1 MLRNREIRICL
12 IISAIIIVGGTVAGY
27 IIDRRAGYLVFALTV
42 IITFAWSM
50 GTILRY
56 RKISSLANEI
66 DSILH
71 GKENIDLSHYNEGE
85 LSLLQSE
92 ITKLFVRL
100 REQADLLENDKAR
113 LADSIAD
120 ISHQVRTPLTSVNLI
135 AAALLNPELD
145 EEQRRAQVRDMQRQL
160 DRIDWLISS
169 LLKIAKLDA
178 GTIFFRHDKIL
189 LKSLID
195 KAAEPLA
202 IPMELKGQKIEADIS
217 GSFTGDLSWTA
228 EAVGNILKNCME
240 HMEQGTIYV
249 TARENSLY
257 SEIIIRD
264 TGPGIDKNDI
274 SHLFERFYKG
284 ANSSEQSVG
293 IGLALSRMIIVKQ
306 NGTVKAENYKSGGAV
321 FTIRFYKG
329 TI

>member
-12 IISAIIIVGGTVAGY
+12 VISVIIITGGTIVGY
-27 IIDRRAGYLVFALTV
+27 FIDKRTAIFIFLL
-42 IITFAWSM
+42 TFAITLAW
-50 GTILRY
+50 GIAAILRY
-56 RKISSLANEI
+56 RRISSLANEI
-66 DSILH
+66 DAILH

-92 ITKLFVRL
+92 VTKLFVRL
-100 REQADLLENDKAR
+100 REQADMLREDKTR

-120 ISHQVRTPLTSVNLI
+120 ISHQLRTPLTSVNLI

-145 EEQRRAQVRDMQRQL
+145 SEQRRMQIRDMQKQL

-178 GTIFFRHDKIL
+178 GTISLRRDRVEL
-189 LKSLID
+189 CSLIS
-195 KAAEPLA
+195 KASEPLA
-202 IPMELKGQKIEADIS
+202 IPIELKNQRIEVDVK

-228 EAVGNILKNCME
+228 EAVGNVLKNCME
-240 HMEQGTIYV
+240 HMEEGTIYV
-249 TARENSLY
+249 TGRENMLY

-264 TGPGIDKNDI
+264 TGAGIDNRDI
-274 SHLFERFYKG
+274 PHLFERFYKG
-284 ANSSEQSVG
+284 TNSSEQSVG
-293 IGLALSRMIIVKQ
+293 IGLALSRMIIARQ
-306 NGTVKAENYKSGGAV
+306 NGTIKAENHKLGGAV

>member
-1 MLRNREIRICL
+1 
-12 IISAIIIVGGTVAGY
+12 
-27 IIDRRAGYLVFALTV
+27 
-42 IITFAWSM
+42 
-50 GTILRY
+50 
-56 RKISSLANEI
+56 
-66 DSILH
+66 
-71 GKENIDLSHYNEGE
+71 
-85 LSLLQSE
+85 
-92 ITKLFVRL
+92 
-100 REQADLLENDKAR
+100 
-113 LADSIAD
+113 
-120 ISHQVRTPLTSVNLI
+120 
-135 AAALLNPELD
+135 
-145 EEQRRAQVRDMQRQL
+145 MQRQL

-178 GTIFFRHDKIL
+178 GTIFLRHDKIS

-202 IPMELKGQKIEADIS
+202 IPMELKEQTIEADIS
-217 GSFTGDLSWTA
+217 GSFIGDLSWTA

-249 TARENSLY
+249 TTREKSLY

-274 SHLFERFYKG
+274 PHLFERFYKG
-284 ANSSEQSVG
+284 TNSSEQSVG

-306 NGTVKAENYKSGGAV
+306 NGTIKAENYKSGGAV

>member
-1 MLRNREIRICL
+1 MLRNREIKICL

-27 IIDRRAGYLVFALTV
+27 IIDKRAGYLVLALTV
-42 IITFAWSM
+42 IITLAWSI
-50 GTILRY
+50 GAALRY
-56 RKISSLANEI
+56 RRISSLANEI
-66 DSILH
+66 DAILH

-100 REQADLLENDKAR
+100 REQADMLKDDKTR

-135 AAALLNPELD
+135 AAALLNPALD

-178 GTIFFRHDKIL
+178 GTIFLRRDKIS

-202 IPMELKGQKIEADIS
+202 IPMELKEQTIETDIS
-217 GSFTGDLSWTA
+217 GSFIGDLSWTA

-249 TARENSLY
+249 TTRENSLY

-274 SHLFERFYKG
+274 PHLFERFYKG
-284 ANSSEQSVG
+284 TNSSEQSVG

-306 NGTVKAENYKSGGAV
+306 NGTIKAENYKSGGAV

>member
-1 MLRNREIRICL
+1 MLRNREIKICL

-27 IIDRRAGYLVFALTV
+27 IIDKRAGYLVLALTV
-42 IITFAWSM
+42 IITLAWSI
-50 GTILRY
+50 GAALRY
-56 RKISSLANEI
+56 RRISSLANEI
-66 DSILH
+66 DAILH

-100 REQADLLENDKAR
+100 REQADMLKDDKTR

-135 AAALLNPELD
+135 AAALLNPALD

-178 GTIFFRHDKIL
+178 GTIFLRRDKIS

-202 IPMELKGQKIEADIS
+202 IPMELKEQTIEADIS
-217 GSFTGDLSWTA
+217 GSFIGDLSWTA

-249 TARENSLY
+249 TTRENSLY

-274 SHLFERFYKG
+274 PHLFERFYKG
-284 ANSSEQSVG
+284 TNSSEQSVG

-306 NGTVKAENYKSGGAV
+306 NGTIKAENYKSGGAV